1 MFTMKALKKN
11 PNDFTMVTRGYWA
24 DIRSLSKRSP
34 AGFQILTLLT
44 ERMNRTNAVV
54 ISQATM
60 CQILGYGR
68 TTVHNA
74 IRLLEAGRW
83 LQVVKIGTSN
93 GYIVNSKVVWRDHGG
108 KRYGSFYAEVIV
120 SEQEQGHPVE
130 DWDNV
135 ELRHVPILRAGEMP
149 VDDGADLPPPDQK
162 DLLPPDPIEFPR
174 LTEEG
179 EDAVHRRELEKRGQ
193 RRIPE

>member
-1 MFTMKALKKN
+1 MKAIKKN

-54 ISQATM
+54 ISQATV

-74 IRLLEAGRW
+74 IRMLEAERW
-83 LQVVKIGTSN
+83 VQVVKIGTSN
-93 GYIVNSKVVWRDHGG
+93 G
-108 KRYGSFYAEVIV
+108 
-120 SEQEQGHPVE
+120 
-130 DWDNV
+130 
-135 ELRHVPILRAGEMP
+135 
-149 VDDGADLPPPDQK
+149 
-162 DLLPPDPIEFPR
+162 
-174 LTEEG
+174 
-179 EDAVHRRELEKRGQ
+179 
-193 RRIPE
+193 

>member
-1 MFTMKALKKN
+1 MKAIKKN

-24 DIRSLSKRSP
+24 DIRSLSKRCP

-54 ISQATM
+54 ISQATV

-74 IRLLEAGRW
+74 IRLLEAERW
-83 LQVVKIGTSN
+83 VQVVKIGTSN
-93 GYIVNSKVVWRDHGG
+93 GYLVNSKVVWRDQGG
-108 KRYGSFYAEVIV
+108 KRYASFYAEVIV
-120 SEQEQGHPVE
+120 SEDEQGHSVE

-135 ELRHVPILRAGEMP
+135 ELRHVPILRAGEVP
-149 VDDGADLPPPDQK
+149 IDDGADLPPPDQR
-162 DLLPPDPIEFPR
+162 DLLPPDPIELPR
-174 LTEEG
+174 FTEEG
-179 EDAVHRRELEKRGQ
+179 EDSIRRRGLEKRGQ